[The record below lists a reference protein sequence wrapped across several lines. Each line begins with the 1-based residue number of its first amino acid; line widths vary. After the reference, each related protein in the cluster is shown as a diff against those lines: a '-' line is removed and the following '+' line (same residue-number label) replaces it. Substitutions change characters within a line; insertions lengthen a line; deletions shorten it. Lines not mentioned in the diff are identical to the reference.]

1 MPSEIFLKNLNLSIE
16 LETSIVK
23 YSEYQSESGTYIFAP
38 GLNGRELRIR
48 PLDAYIMEGSISTQ
62 VIVFYKS
69 IYKTSCFAVMTIQ
82 LDKVG

>member
-48 PLDAYIMEGSISTQ
+48 PISTQ